1 MIQYQIGIFLVSF
14 ATLLLELALTRVLS
28 VALWSHFSFLVIST
42 AMLGFGTSG
51 VALALWTEL
60 RERMPLDRTLAVLSI
75 GFGVTAIASFWAMQ
89 HIPFDLFLYGRP
101 GRDFFKLALYYL
113 ALAVPFFW
121 SGLVIGLLLTRCTPW
136 VNRLYAADLVGA
148 GVGCAA
154 LVVVLPTVGGSG
166 SVLVA
171 AAVGFLAAAVFA
183 FRGSRKLTGSA
194 LALFVLALLFA
205 PLADQILPVAVSR
218 AKSHPLLPQS
228 DSLYTAWNA
237 ISRVGVYP
245 LSAAPNE
252 GWPAPGFSIVIDG
265 GSAATAMGNLGSGLK
280 HWLEQTE
287 HRPSGLA
294 YVDKKRPKV
303 LILGAG
309 AGREVFEGLYFN
321 AASITAVE
329 INPIIADI
337 VARRMPNSFSGLYQQ
352 PNVRLVVDEARSFV
366 RRSKE
371 TYDVIIAVRASS
383 RAALVSGALGVA
395 EGYMYTREALE
406 DYFDHLNA
414 DGVLLIAFSPL
425 EVARTLRDGT

>member
-1 MIQYQIGIFLVSF
+1 M
-14 ATLLLELALTRVLS
+14 
-28 VALWSHFSFLVIST
+28 
-42 AMLGFGTSG
+42 
-51 VALALWTEL
+51 
-60 RERMPLDRTLAVLSI
+60 
-75 GFGVTAIASFWAMQ
+75 
-89 HIPFDLFLYGRP
+89 
-101 GRDFFKLALYYL
+101 
-113 ALAVPFFW
+113 
-121 SGLVIGLLLTRCTPW
+121 
-136 VNRLYAADLVGA
+136 
-148 GVGCAA
+148 
-154 LVVVLPTVGGSG
+154 
-166 SVLVA
+166 
-171 AAVGFLAAAVFA
+171 
-183 FRGSRKLTGSA
+183 
-194 LALFVLALLFA
+194 
-205 PLADQILPVAVSR
+205 SR
-218 AKSHPLLPQS
+218 AKHYPLLPQS
-228 DSLYTAWNA
+228 DLLYTAWNA
-237 ISRVGVYP
+237 ISRIDVYP

-252 GWPAPGFSIVIDG
+252 GWPAPGFSIVVDG
-265 GSAATAMGNLGSGLK
+265 GSAATAMGNFGSGLK
-280 HWLEQTE
+280 YWLEQTE

-294 YVDKKRPKV
+294 YVGKKRPKV

-329 INPIIADI
+329 VNPIIADI

-425 EVARTLRDGT
+425 EVARLFATAREVFEARGLGSPARHLVAALVPPDLWGPRHSVVAFLLKKSPWTPAELQMMVERLTFSANGNTAGDILYSPFEADTDSIYHQGSYDSRLVHVLCGDAFQYIACD